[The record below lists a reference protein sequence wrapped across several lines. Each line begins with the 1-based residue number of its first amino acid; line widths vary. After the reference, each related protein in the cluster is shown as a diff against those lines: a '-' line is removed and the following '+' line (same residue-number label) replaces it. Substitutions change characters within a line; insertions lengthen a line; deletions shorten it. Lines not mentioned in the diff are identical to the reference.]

1 MARSLSTKRLFG
13 AFACLALAPLGWF
26 VPALVLL
33 LLTLCVLAA
42 VIALEHTAAARR
54 RSRGARS
61 PIEEVVV

>member
-33 LLTLCVLAA
+33 LLSFCVLIA
-42 VIALEHTAAARR
+42 VIALEHITAARR
-54 RSRGARS
+54 SSRGARS
-61 PIEEVVV
+61 PVEEVAV